1 MRIEDANKGSFR
13 GHGINTAQNHRI
25 QMVLSTIMLISETGF
40 LTQSSVF
47 ISNHT
52 FTVTKHC
59 FQFQEHDYFFFLYVI
74 FFKFYFIFKL
84 YITVLVKGKRCPDIC
99 YSFIIGPYVSFGE
112 LKVY

>member
-40 LTQSSVF
+40 LTQSSVLWHSLSQNIAF
-47 ISNHT
+47 NSKNMTT
-52 FTVTKHC
+52 F
-59 FQFQEHDYFFFLYVI
+59 
-74 FFKFYFIFKL
+74 
-84 YITVLVKGKRCPDIC
+84 KGKRCPNIC
-99 YSFIIGPYVSFGE
+99 YSFIIGPYVSLGE